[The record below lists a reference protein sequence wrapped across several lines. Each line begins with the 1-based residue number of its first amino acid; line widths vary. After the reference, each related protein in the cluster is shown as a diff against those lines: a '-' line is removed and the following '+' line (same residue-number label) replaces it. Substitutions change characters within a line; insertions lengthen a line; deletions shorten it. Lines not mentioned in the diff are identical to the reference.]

1 MKKFDQN
8 ISEIVDFIFKKP
20 EVVVRI
26 LQSSG
31 YSIDMKTATLQQ
43 IDRLTFEALEKKD
56 ERFAYNLA
64 DAIINGDAY
73 SNAVT
78 LAIGAVVSLASA
90 MISSNTAKKEGRL
103 QRELM
108 WNMKMSELATQEKI
122 AFEQIRTEA
131 ETQRFE
137 IIANSVRKYR
147 EALQKEGTIRL
158 RDTWIYIAGLG
169 CAVGIIYALSLM
181 LSKSK
186 SNANG

>member
-1 MKKFDQN
+1 
-8 ISEIVDFIFKKP
+8 
-20 EVVVRI
+20 
-26 LQSSG
+26 
-31 YSIDMKTATLQQ
+31 
-43 IDRLTFEALEKKD
+43 
-56 ERFAYNLA
+56 
-64 DAIINGDAY
+64 
-73 SNAVT
+73 
-78 LAIGAVVSLASA
+78 
-90 MISSNTAKKEGRL
+90 
-103 QRELM
+103 M

-137 IIANSVRKYR
+137 IIANSIRKYR

-186 SNANG
+186 VDANG